1 MSAFI
6 TDTDYDS
13 TIHSEILDSLTRGDS
28 TIVEQ
33 CENDAIA
40 EMKGYLSVRYDT
52 DAIFSK
58 TGSDRNALVLMYAKD
73 IAVYHMFCVHN
84 PYKISKIRQDRYD
97 RAMEWLKQVAQG
109 NILIADADRLPGEE
123 QKRRANFSIISNP
136 MNDPHF

>member
-6 TDTDYDS
+6 TETDYDS

-28 TIVEQ
+28 TVVEQ

-40 EMKGYLSVRYDT
+40 EMKGYLSARYDVE
-52 DAIFSK
+52 AIFSK
-58 TGSDRNALVLMYAKD
+58 TGSERNALVLMYAKD

-84 PYKISKIRQDRYD
+84 PYKISKVRQDRYD

-109 NILIADADRLPGEE
+109 NIMIADADRLPDNTA
-123 QKRRANFSIISNP
+123 RDRSNFYIGSNG
-136 MNDPHF
+136 MRETHY